1 MLKRTKIWLIV
12 ALCLVFAGAGLF
24 LIGMAKNE
32 WRFRSLGTKNFV
44 TNSYEIEEEFN
55 GVFLDANTADVNF
68 KYSTDGKCRVVCF
81 ENVKEKHSATVE
93 NGVLNIKAV
102 NEKKWYDYITLFSS
116 EPKITVYLPTAEGV
130 NLNIEVSTG
139 DVKIDQGL
147 TFDNIDISG
156 STGDVECN
164 ASSVNQ
170 TKIHLSTGDIRVD
183 GVSAGSY
190 DLSVTTGKILLKNV
204 DCGGELKTKVRTGKS
219 FFTNVDCVS
228 FVSTGTTGD
237 VELNSV
243 IASGTIS
250 ITRSTGDV
258 ELERCDAGELNIK
271 TTTGDVEATL
281 LSSKIFVA
289 KSGTGRI
296 DVPRT
301 TTGGVCEVKTS
312 TGDIEIRV
320 ID

>member
-12 ALCLVFAGAGLF
+12 ALCLVFAGTGLF
-24 LIGMAKNE
+24 LIGMAKNG
-32 WRFRSLGTKNFV
+32 WSFRSLGTKNFV
-44 TNSYEIEEEFN
+44 TNSYEIEEEFD

-116 EPKITVYLPTAEGV
+116 EPKITVYLPTAEGM
-130 NLNIEVSTG
+130 NLNIKVSTG
-139 DVKIDQGL
+139 DVRIDQDF

-164 ASSVNQ
+164 ASSVKQ

-183 GVSAGSY
+183 GVSAGSS
-190 DLSVTTGKILLKNV
+190 DLSVTTGKIALRNIQ
-204 DCGGELKTKVRTGKS
+204 CAGEVKVKVKTGDS
-219 FFTNVDCVS
+219 DFTNVDCAS

-237 VELNSV
+237 IELNSV
-243 IASGTIS
+243 IVSGTIL

-258 ELERCDAGELNIK
+258 EFERCDAGELNIK
-271 TTTGDVEATL
+271 VSTGDVDGTL
-281 LSSKIFVA
+281 LSSKVFIV
-289 KSGTGRI
+289 KTDTGEI
-296 DVPRT
+296 EVPRT
-301 TTGGVCEVKTS
+301 TTGGICEITTT

-320 ID
+320 LD